1 MEVNLSSKY
10 QLVIPRE
17 IRKKLGLKKG
27 QRFQI
32 LVRGGIITLIPDY
45 PLREL
50 RGILKGVDL
59 RGIREEQKDRV

>member
-10 QLVIPRE
+10 QVIIPKE

-32 LVRGGIITLIPDY
+32 LVRGSIITLIPDHSIK
-45 PLREL
+45 EL
-50 RGILKGVDL
+50 RGMLKGMNL
-59 RGIREEQKDRV
+59 QNIREEEDRV

>member
-10 QLVIPRE
+10 QLVIPKG

-32 LVRGGIITLIPDY
+32 LVRGGIITLIPDHTIK
-45 PLREL
+45 EL
-50 RGILKGVDL
+50 RGMLKGMDL
-59 RGIREEQKDRV
+59 QGIREEENRI

>member
-10 QLVIPRE
+10 QVIIPKG

-32 LVRGGIITLIPDY
+32 LVRGGLITLIPDHSIK
-45 PLREL
+45 EL
-50 RGILKGVDL
+50 RGMLKGMNLQD
-59 RGIREEQKDRV
+59 IREEEDRV